1 MLDGKRYDAQFPKE
15 ESANTKPMVHN
26 PSLIAA
32 LRALAPFYSKSESSR
47 LTAAAN
53 NGGSLPNAALALA
66 VVLLASVVT
75 AVWNSG

>member
-32 LRALAPFYSKSESSR
+32 LRALEKELRPFIPRAK
-47 LTAAAN
+47 AQD
-53 NGGSLPNAALALA
+53 
-66 VVLLASVVT
+66 
-75 AVWNSG
+75 